1 MTFATPLLLL
11 TLLAIPAAAALYVLA
26 QRRRMQY
33 AIRFTNLDVLSQ
45 VVDGPSLRRWIP
57 PVFFAVALG
66 SLCVAVARPQ
76 AKTLVPLERAT
87 VILVIDASLSMQA
100 VDVPPSR
107 LGAAQE
113 AVRTFLDRV
122 PKRLR
127 VGLVVFSGEAQVG
140 APPTTDHQ
148 LVRESVD
155 AIGAFTGFGGTA
167 IGDALVRAVEL
178 GRQALGE
185 RSLAAVGAAPRPS
198 SDARGLVS
206 ILFLSDGRQN
216 RGIVQPLDG
225 ARRARDAGMPVYTIA
240 LGTRNGRL
248 PPGIRG
254 QFGGSFGGVPFG
266 GQPPGPRRL
275 APDPETLKAIST
287 ITGGEAF
294 RATTGASLRA
304 AYEKL
309 GSRLGRKPAKRE
321 VTYAFLGG
329 AVALLVAA
337 GVLSALWS
345 PRIP

>member
-1 MTFATPLLLL
+1 MTFGAPLLLL
-11 TLLAIPAAAALYVLA
+11 TLLVIPAAAALYVVA

-45 VVDGPSLRRWIP
+45 VAGGRPWRRYVP
-57 PVFFAVALG
+57 PVLFAFALG

-76 AKTLVPLERAT
+76 ARTLVPSERAT
-87 VILVIDASLSMQA
+87 VILVVDASLSMQA
-100 VDVPPSR
+100 TDVRPSR

-122 PKRLR
+122 PKRVR

-140 APPTTDHQ
+140 APPTTDRE
-148 LVRESVD
+148 LVRESID
-155 AIGAFTGFGGTA
+155 SIGAFSGFGGTA

-178 GRQALGE
+178 GRQALGT
-185 RSLAAVGAAPRPS
+185 RSLLAAGTPARPLPT
-198 SDARGLVS
+198 ARGLVS

-216 RGIVQPLDG
+216 RGIVPPLEG

-240 LGTRNGRL
+240 LGTRHGRL
-248 PPGIRG
+248 PPGLG
-254 QFGGSFGGVPFG
+254 QFGGGLFGGRSSTS
-266 GQPPGPRRL
+266 RRL
-275 APDPETLKAIST
+275 APDPQTLRAISD
-287 ITGGEAF
+287 ISGGETF
-294 RATTGASLRA
+294 RARTAESLRA

-309 GSRLGRKPAKRE
+309 GSRLGRKAGKSE

-329 AVALLVAA
+329 AAALLAAA

-345 PRIP
+345 PRLP